1 MTGSV
6 TQYTGRT
13 NYNQV
18 YRKVITLSWE
28 KWFAWHPIK
37 IHGKRVWLKT
47 VYRRSII
54 SYVDMDDWQ
63 RYEYG
68 TLFDVITE

>member
-6 TQYTGRT
+6 TQTTGRT

-18 YRKVITLSWE
+18 YRKVVTLPWE
-28 KWFAWHPIK
+28 QWFAWYPVK
-37 IHGKRVWLKT
+37 VHGKRVWLKT
-47 VYRRSII
+47 IYRRSIY
-54 SYVDMDDWQ
+54 SYVDMDDWT

-68 TLFDVITE
+68 TIFDIIKE